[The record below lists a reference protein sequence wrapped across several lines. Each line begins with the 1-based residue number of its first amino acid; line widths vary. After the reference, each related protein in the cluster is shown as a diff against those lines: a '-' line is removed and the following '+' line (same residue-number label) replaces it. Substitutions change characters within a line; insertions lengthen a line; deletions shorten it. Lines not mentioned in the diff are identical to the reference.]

1 MASTLDAGRSS
12 KQDSACVRLN
22 KWFGTADRTARRDF
36 VGSLRKFAGILM
48 LPGPRSSAEVEL
60 SSYSHFTD
68 FRAVSPGSTP
78 QRAPQRFSQMFF
90 EGRRK
95 LSALFPVVATLVL
108 LLSPASRAQTAAQP
122 SPNNVAPPV
131 AQPETTED
139 YNRRLEQ
146 LNQSL
151 ASPSQ
156 NGEQSEY
163 RIGTH
168 DLLEINVFE
177 APDLNRS
184 LRVSAS
190 GEISMPLLGA
200 IQSTGLT
207 ARELEGVIEIKL
219 RQYMKE
225 PHVGVFVTTVESHPV
240 SVVGAIKKPGVFQVR
255 GTKTVLEMLSM
266 AEGLSDDAGDQVLV
280 MRGAGLQF
288 GSDSTRDPSKGNP
301 DSAGATNPTGN
312 DTVKINLKDLLESGD
327 QHYNVPVYPGDIV
340 KVTRGGIVYVIG
352 EVKKPG
358 GFVLKSDQNMS
369 VLKAIALAEGLTST
383 SAKSRTKIIRTD
395 EHSGKRVEFPIDL
408 GKVLAGKAPDT
419 PLKPADIVFV
429 PNSSGKTVLYK
440 GTEAA
445 VATASGL
452 AIWRF

>member
-1 MASTLDAGRSS
+1 MFS
-12 KQDSACVRLN
+12 
-22 KWFGTADRTARRDF
+22 
-36 VGSLRKFAGILM
+36 
-48 LPGPRSSAEVEL
+48 GPRSSAEVEL
-60 SSYSHFTD
+60 SSRFPLTYLHAASPIQISFRKRLRLAVTCTSLAALSLLFSAISH
-68 FRAVSPGSTP
+68 A
-78 QRAPQRFSQMFF
+78 QASQSNAN
-90 EGRRK
+90 
-95 LSALFPVVATLVL
+95 SA
-108 LLSPASRAQTAAQP
+108 
-122 SPNNVAPPV
+122 APP

-146 LNQSL
+146 LNQAL
-151 ASPSQ
+151 AVGTPS
-156 NGEQSEY
+156 GEQAEY
-163 RIGTH
+163 RIGAH

-219 RQYMKE
+219 RQYMKD

-240 SVVGAIKKPGVFQVR
+240 SVVGAVKKPGVFQIR

-266 AEGLSDDAGDQVLV
+266 AEGLADDAGDQVLV

-288 GSDSTRDPSKGNP
+288 GP
-301 DSAGATNPTGN
+301 DSARDTTSSNPNSAPPANPPGN
-312 DTVKINLKDLLESGD
+312 ETIKINLKDLLESGD
-327 QHYNVPVYPGDIV
+327 QRNNVPIYPGDIV

-352 EVKKPG
+352 DVKKPG

-369 VLKAIALAEGLTST
+369 VLKAIALAEGLNST

-395 EHSGKRVEFPIDL
+395 EHSGKRTEFPIDL

>member
-1 MASTLDAGRSS
+1 MFT
-12 KQDSACVRLN
+12 
-22 KWFGTADRTARRDF
+22 
-36 VGSLRKFAGILM
+36 GS
-48 LPGPRSSAEVEL
+48 RSSAEVEL
-60 SSYSHFTD
+60 SSNSHFTD
-68 FRAVSPGSTP
+68 FRAASAGSTG
-78 QRAPQRFSQMFF
+78 QRALQRFSQMFL
-90 EGRRK
+90 EGRRT
-95 LSALFPVVATLVL
+95 LSALLAVAVLLVL
-108 LLSPASRAQTAAQP
+108 LFSPASRAQTAQSA
-122 SPNNVAPPV
+122 PNNVPQP

-151 ASPSQ
+151 AAHPPS
-156 NGEQSEY
+156 GEQAEY
-163 RIGTH
+163 RIGSH

-240 SVVGAIKKPGVFQVR
+240 SVVGAVKKPGVFQIR
-255 GTKTVLEMLSM
+255 GTKTVLEMISM

-288 GSDSTRDPSKGNP
+288 GSDTARSVTSPDVVLDSATQTATQDPSNANSASSP
-301 DSAGATNPTGN
+301 DSPGN

-327 QHYNVPVYPGDIV
+327 QRYNVPVYPGDIV

-408 GKVLAGKAPDT
+408 GKILAGKAPDT

>member
-1 MASTLDAGRSS
+1 
-12 KQDSACVRLN
+12 
-22 KWFGTADRTARRDF
+22 
-36 VGSLRKFAGILM
+36 M
-48 LPGPRSSAEVEL
+48 LSGPRSSAEVE
-60 SSYSHFTD
+60 SSFRFFLTY
-68 FRAVSPGSTP
+68 FRAVSTVVT
-78 QRAPQRFSQMFF
+78 ALI
-90 EGRRK
+90 
-95 LSALFPVVATLVL
+95 LSYACPPI
-108 LLSPASRAQTAAQP
+108 SCAQTSQS
-122 SPNNVAPPV
+122 SPNSVAPP
-131 AQPETTED
+131 AQYETTED

-151 ASPSQ
+151 AAHPPS
-156 NGEQSEY
+156 GEQAEY
-163 RIGTH
+163 RIGSH

-240 SVVGAIKKPGVFQVR
+240 SVVGAVKKPGVFQIR

-288 GSDSTRDPSKGNP
+288 GSDSASDPSNSNP
-301 DSAGATNPTGN
+301 DSAVLANPTGN

-327 QHYNVPVYPGDIV
+327 QRYNVPVYPGDIV

>member
-1 MASTLDAGRSS
+1 MFS
-12 KQDSACVRLN
+12 
-22 KWFGTADRTARRDF
+22 
-36 VGSLRKFAGILM
+36 
-48 LPGPRSSAEVEL
+48 GPRSSAEVEL
-60 SSYSHFTD
+60 SSRFLLTYLRAASPIQISFRKRLRLAVTCTSLAALSLLFSAISH
-68 FRAVSPGSTP
+68 A
-78 QRAPQRFSQMFF
+78 QASQSNAN
-90 EGRRK
+90 
-95 LSALFPVVATLVL
+95 SA
-108 LLSPASRAQTAAQP
+108 
-122 SPNNVAPPV
+122 APP
-131 AQPETTED
+131 AQRETTED

-146 LNQSL
+146 LNQAL
-151 ASPSQ
+151 AVGTPS
-156 NGEQSEY
+156 GEQAEY
-163 RIGTH
+163 RIGAH

-219 RQYMKE
+219 RQYMKD

-240 SVVGAIKKPGVFQVR
+240 SVVGAVKKPGVFQIR

-266 AEGLSDDAGDQVLV
+266 AEGLADDAGDQVLV

-288 GSDSTRDPSKGNP
+288 GSDSARDTTG
-301 DSAGATNPTGN
+301 TNPNSAPPANPPGN
-312 DTVKINLKDLLESGD
+312 ETIKINLKELLESGD
-327 QHYNVPVYPGDIV
+327 QRYNVPVYPGDIV

-352 EVKKPG
+352 DVKKPG

-369 VLKAIALAEGLTST
+369 VLKAIALAEGLNST

-395 EHSGKRVEFPIDL
+395 EHSGKRTEFPIDL

>member
-1 MASTLDAGRSS
+1 MSFER
-12 KQDSACVRLN
+12 C
-22 KWFGTADRTARRDF
+22 RT
-36 VGSLRKFAGILM
+36 
-48 LPGPRSSAEVEL
+48 
-60 SSYSHFTD
+60 
-68 FRAVSPGSTP
+68 
-78 QRAPQRFSQMFF
+78 
-90 EGRRK
+90 
-95 LSALFPVVATLVL
+95 LSALLPVAAMMLVL
-108 LLSPASRAQTAAQP
+108 SFSPASPAQTPAQS
-122 SPNNVAPPV
+122 SPNSVTPST
-131 AQPETTED
+131 QPETTED

-151 ASPSQ
+151 AAHPPS
-156 NGEQSEY
+156 GEQAEY
-163 RIGTH
+163 RIGSH

-219 RQYMKE
+219 RQYMKD

-240 SVVGAIKKPGVFQVR
+240 SVVGAVKKPGVFQVR

-266 AEGLSDDAGDQVLV
+266 AEGLSDDAGDEVLV

-288 GSDSTRDPSKGNP
+288 GSDSPRDPSNSIP
-301 DSAGATNPTGN
+301 DSAEPANPTAN

-327 QHYNVPVYPGDIV
+327 QRYNVPVYPGDIV

-395 EHSGKRVEFPIDL
+395 EHSGQRVEFPIDL
-408 GKVLAGKAPDT
+408 GKILAGKAPDT

>member
-1 MASTLDAGRSS
+1 MFS
-12 KQDSACVRLN
+12 
-22 KWFGTADRTARRDF
+22 
-36 VGSLRKFAGILM
+36 
-48 LPGPRSSAEVEL
+48 GPRSSAEVEL
-60 SSYSHFTD
+60 SSRFPLTYLHAASPIQISFRKRLRLAVTCTSLAALSLLFSAISH
-68 FRAVSPGSTP
+68 A
-78 QRAPQRFSQMFF
+78 QASQSNAN
-90 EGRRK
+90 
-95 LSALFPVVATLVL
+95 SA
-108 LLSPASRAQTAAQP
+108 
-122 SPNNVAPPV
+122 APP

-146 LNQSL
+146 LNQAL
-151 ASPSQ
+151 AVGTPSA
-156 NGEQSEY
+156 EQADY
-163 RIGTH
+163 RIGAH

-219 RQYMKE
+219 RQYMKD

-240 SVVGAIKKPGVFQVR
+240 SVVGAVKKQGVFQVR

-288 GSDSTRDPSKGNP
+288 GSDSNRSSTNP
-301 DSAGATNPTGN
+301 DVEPSSVRNDAQTPSNTATAPDPAVGEPI
-312 DTVKINLKDLLESGD
+312 KINLKELLESGD
-327 QHYNVPVYPGDIV
+327 QRYNVPVYPGDIV

-352 EVKKPG
+352 DVKKPG
-358 GFVLKSDQNMS
+358 GFVLKSDQYMS
-369 VLKAIALAEGLTST
+369 VLKAIALAEGLNATA
-383 SAKSRTKIIRTD
+383 AKSRTKIIRTD
-395 EHSGKRVEFPIDL
+395 EKTGQRTEFPIDL
-408 GKVLAGKAPDT
+408 GKVLAGKSPDT
-419 PLKPADIVFV
+419 PLRPADIVFV

-440 GTEAA
+440 GSEAA
-445 VATASGL
+445 IATASGL
-452 AIWRF
+452 AIWR

>member
-1 MASTLDAGRSS
+1 MFS
-12 KQDSACVRLN
+12 
-22 KWFGTADRTARRDF
+22 
-36 VGSLRKFAGILM
+36 
-48 LPGPRSSAEVEL
+48 GPRSSAEVEL
-60 SSYSHFTD
+60 SSRFPLTYRRAASPIQISFRKRLRLAVTCTSLAALSLLFSPISH
-68 FRAVSPGSTP
+68 A
-78 QRAPQRFSQMFF
+78 QASQSNAN
-90 EGRRK
+90 
-95 LSALFPVVATLVL
+95 SA
-108 LLSPASRAQTAAQP
+108 
-122 SPNNVAPPV
+122 APPT
-131 AQPETTED
+131 QPETTED

-146 LNQSL
+146 LNQAL
-151 ASPSQ
+151 AVGTPS
-156 NGEQSEY
+156 GEQTEY
-163 RIGTH
+163 RIGAH

-219 RQYMKE
+219 RQYMKD

-240 SVVGAIKKPGVFQVR
+240 SVVGAVKKPGVFQIR

-266 AEGLSDDAGDQVLV
+266 AEGLADDAGDQVLV

-288 GSDSTRDPSKGNP
+288 GSDSTRDTTS
-301 DSAGATNPTGN
+301 TNPNSAPPANPPGN
-312 DTVKINLKDLLESGD
+312 ETIKINLKDLLESGD
-327 QHYNVPVYPGDIV
+327 QRYNVPVYPGDIV

-352 EVKKPG
+352 DVKKPG

-369 VLKAIALAEGLTST
+369 VLKAIALAEGLNST

-395 EHSGKRVEFPIDL
+395 EHSGKRTEFPIDL

-419 PLKPADIVFV
+419 PLRPADIVFV

>member
-1 MASTLDAGRSS
+1 MFS
-12 KQDSACVRLN
+12 
-22 KWFGTADRTARRDF
+22 
-36 VGSLRKFAGILM
+36 
-48 LPGPRSSAEVEL
+48 GPRSSAEVEL
-60 SSYSHFTD
+60 SSRFPLTYLRAASPIQISFRKRLRLAVTCTSLAALSLLFSPISH
-68 FRAVSPGSTP
+68 A
-78 QRAPQRFSQMFF
+78 QASQSNAN
-90 EGRRK
+90 
-95 LSALFPVVATLVL
+95 SA
-108 LLSPASRAQTAAQP
+108 
-122 SPNNVAPPV
+122 APPT
-131 AQPETTED
+131 QPETTED

-146 LNQSL
+146 LNQAL
-151 ASPSQ
+151 AVGTPS
-156 NGEQSEY
+156 GEQAEY
-163 RIGTH
+163 RIGAH

-219 RQYMKE
+219 RQYMKD

-240 SVVGAIKKPGVFQVR
+240 SVVGAVKKPGVFQIR

-266 AEGLSDDAGDQVLV
+266 AEGLADDAGDQVLV

-288 GSDSTRDPSKGNP
+288 GSDSTRDTTS
-301 DSAGATNPTGN
+301 TNPNSAPPANPPGN

-327 QHYNVPVYPGDIV
+327 QRYNVPVYPGDIV

-352 EVKKPG
+352 DVKKPG